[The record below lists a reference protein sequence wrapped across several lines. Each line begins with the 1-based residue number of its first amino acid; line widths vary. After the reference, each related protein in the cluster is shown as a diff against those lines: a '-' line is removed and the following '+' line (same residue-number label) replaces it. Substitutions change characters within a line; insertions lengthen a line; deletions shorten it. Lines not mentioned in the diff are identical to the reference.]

1 MDAIRKAGRRSIRTR
16 ILVTLVLLTA
26 AILLTVAAAFHLFIR
41 AYVWGR
47 VTAQLDSIVEAVSAV
62 RTREEPGFGFPG
74 PSDDTRGGP
83 SGDMR
88 GKRKR
93 RFDGGQDRITGV
105 RGAAVALDC
114 NGVILDAPD
123 NDIEIAE
130 ELAAYFASGHE
141 LSDAIRRKSLSLNGG
156 NYLISVARD
165 PERPDGYLVCYAD
178 VTAIQAFT
186 RQANLTLLG
195 IIFAAI
201 VFSLFLSGWIS
212 RSFAEPI
219 QNLSAFAEEI
229 GRGDFR
235 RREFQFRDA
244 EFIRLAESMNRMADE
259 LRDANRKQETFFQN
273 VSHELRTPLTA
284 IRGNAEGIV
293 CGLMN
298 PQTSANVI
306 LAEADRLAGFVE
318 DILYLSRMGRAAPED
333 KPLPLDLRDILSLC
347 VSEQRVNADALSFS
361 FDFDE
366 TPVLFAIRERDAR
379 QLFGNLISN
388 AIRYAVSAVRLSCHA
403 QSGGVCVR
411 VSDDGPGITSEDLP
425 HIFERFYKGAGGK
438 HGIGLSIARTVVDAY
453 HGDITAQN
461 DGGAAFTVSF
471 PAGTPAS

>member
-1 MDAIRKAGRRSIRTR
+1 MDVVLKAGRRSIRTR

-47 VTAQLDSIVEAVSAV
+47 VTAQLDSIVEAVSTA

-74 PSDDTRGGP
+74 PFDDTRG
-83 SGDMR
+83 GDMR
-88 GKRKR
+88 GKRR
-93 RFDGGQDRITGV
+93 RGFDGGQDRITGV
-105 RGAAVALDC
+105 RGNAVALDC
-114 NGVILDAPD
+114 DGVILDAPD

-165 PERPDGYLVCYAD
+165 PERPDGYIVCYAD

-201 VFSLFLSGWIS
+201 AFSVLLSGWIS

-235 RREFQFRDA
+235 RREFQFKDA

-273 VSHELRTPLTA
+273 VSHELRTPLTS

-293 CGLMN
+293 YGIMD
-298 PQTSANVI
+298 PQVSGKII
-306 LAEADRLAGFVE
+306 LSEADRLGGFVE
-318 DILYLSRMGRAAPED
+318 DILYLSRLGRAAPD
-333 KPLPLDLRDILSLC
+333 GKAAPLDLRDLLSLC
-347 VSEQRVNADALSFS
+347 VSEQRAEADKRGVSFA
-361 FDFDE
+361 FDFDA
-366 TPVLFAIRERDAR
+366 TPVLFAIPERDAR
-379 QLFGNLISN
+379 QLFGNLLSN
-388 AIRYAVSAVRLSCHA
+388 AIRYAASRVRLDCHA
-403 QSGGVCVR
+403 DASGVTVR
-411 VSDDGPGITSEDLP
+411 VSDDGPGVSPEDAP
-425 HIFERFYKGAGGK
+425 RIFERFYKGAGGK
-438 HGIGLSIARTVVDAY
+438 HGIGLSIAKATADAY
-453 HGDITAQN
+453 GGTIDVKR
-461 DGGAAFTVSF
+461 DGGAVFEVRF
-471 PAGTPAS
+471 PVETETQ